1 MTDLPNSAADRA
13 ANASTPDGETPA
25 GDPEL
30 AALVR
35 RDAPPD
41 DADPS
46 LAALVNLGRRPVS
59 SAIPAAPA
67 AGAPERPVAGAPAAD
82 ETAQASEAGPTA
94 GDATPEAGADA
105 TEPVFDVTSAAA
117 DSTSPDPDEPAPVAA
132 NAGAAGSP
140 SAGAAPADATTAD
153 APAPGE
159 PTDTA
164 PADTSPT
171 SEPGVDAV
179 PVLPLAAAVTD
190 GEPPAR
196 PRRRRSLALRFGVSF
211 VLGFLLAVGSGAG
224 VLYAWGQQ
232 YDGRVLPGVRVGS
245 TELGGLTPEQAEAEI
260 ANAYGSL
267 ATGQITLT
275 GPDGHMTTISY
286 ADVGRGPDTS
296 ALVDA
301 ALAAGRQGEPLA
313 NLIGAP
319 QAAIHGV
326 TLDSAVAYDRDRLA
340 AAVETLAT
348 TIDQTPADAS
358 VSAGQGGTF
367 SVSPAKDGRAV
378 DKAALLT
385 ALDQQLAAL
394 GTPESITMAVPVVSL
409 APAVATASAEAAK
422 AAADRMAADVV
433 VARGQDSWTI
443 AGTSLAPLI
452 SFSTAADGSITPVF
466 DESGLD
472 PILTTLAQKVNQTAQ
487 EAGLTLV
494 SGHVVAT
501 GTSREG
507 RTLNAAGMKAAI
519 ISEIGARQAGA
530 AASPVAAVVK
540 AVDPKLTTT
549 AANAFAAKM
558 VPISSFSVYYWVIVN
573 NHWGGN
579 IEAPATKING
589 TVVPAGGT
597 FDFWKVVGD
606 LHKLPGEG
614 PGNAIEGGKITVTG
628 AFGGG
633 ICTTSTTLFNA
644 AIHAGMVPLARQN
657 HNEFITRYPPGLD
670 ATVWIVGTAKQTMS
684 FKNDT
689 KYPILIQRTITHAGS
704 KRWLTF
710 KIWSVPNGRTTKI
723 TNTVIQNGPRAI
735 DTVVKD
741 PTKPVGYSYRN
752 NAPADGAK
760 VWVTVS
766 IYDHGKLHWTKR
778 YYSNYPAVK
787 GVLVVGT
794 KT

>member
-46 LAALVNLGRRPVS
+46 LAA
-59 SAIPAAPA
+59 
-67 AGAPERPVAGAPAAD
+67 
-82 ETAQASEAGPTA
+82 
-94 GDATPEAGADA
+94 
-105 TEPVFDVTSAAA
+105 
-117 DSTSPDPDEPAPVAA
+117 
-132 NAGAAGSP
+132 
-140 SAGAAPADATTAD
+140 AD

-211 VLGFLLAVGSGAG
+211 VLGFLLAVGIGTG

-245 TELGGLTPEQAEAEI
+245 TELGGLTREQAEAEI

-275 GPDGHMTTISY
+275 GPDGQTTTISY

-326 TLDSAVAYDRDRLA
+326 TLDSAVAYDRDKLA

-394 GTPESITMAVPVVSL
+394 GTPASITMAVPVVSL

-433 VARGQDSWTI
+433 VARGKDSWTI

-487 EAGLTLV
+487 DAGLKLV

-507 RTLNAAGMKAAI
+507 RTLDAAGMKAAI

-549 AANAFAAKM
+549 DAKAFAPKM
-558 VPISSFSVYYWVIVN
+558 RLISSYSVYYWVIVN

-589 TVVPAGGT
+589 TVVPAGGK

-606 LHKLPGEG
+606 LHKLPGDG
-614 PGNAIEGGKITVTG
+614 PGQRDRGREDHRHRRVRRRHLHHVHDAVQRGVPGRHG
-628 AFGGG
+628 A
-633 ICTTSTTLFNA
+633 
-644 AIHAGMVPLARQN
+644 ARPT
-657 HNEFITRYPPGLD
+657 EP
-670 ATVWIVGTAKQTMS
+670 
-684 FKNDT
+684 
-689 KYPILIQRTITHAGS
+689 QRVHQPVSA
-704 KRWLTF
+704 
-710 KIWSVPNGRTTKI
+710 
-723 TNTVIQNGPRAI
+723 GPRCHRVDRRQDQA
-735 DTVVKD
+735 DHELQERHRVPD
-741 PTKPVGYSYRN
+741 PDHADRHRQRQQAMAHVQDLERAERPDSHGQQHGH
-752 NAPADGAK
+752 PAGPSARS
-760 VWVTVS
+760 TGS
-766 IYDHGKLHWTKR
+766 
-778 YYSNYPAVK
+778 
-787 GVLVVGT
+787 
-794 KT
+794 

>member
-13 ANASTPDGETPA
+13 ANASTPDGETPV

-46 LAALVNLGRRPVS
+46 PAALVT
-59 SAIPAAPA
+59 APA
-67 AGAPERPVAGAPAAD
+67 AMPRARPARMP
-82 ETAQASEAGPTA
+82 P
-94 GDATPEAGADA
+94 
-105 TEPVFDVTSAAA
+105 
-117 DSTSPDPDEPAPVAA
+117 
-132 NAGAAGSP
+132 SP
-140 SAGAAPADATTAD
+140 S
-153 APAPGE
+153 PGE
-159 PTDTA
+159 PTRPP

-211 VLGFLLAVGSGAG
+211 VLGVLLAVGIGAG

-245 TELGGLTPEQAEAEI
+245 TELGGLTREQAEAEI

-267 ATGQITLT
+267 GAGQITLT
-275 GPDGHMTTISY
+275 GPDGQTTTISY

-296 ALVDA
+296 ALLDA

-326 TLDSAVAYDRDRLA
+326 TLDSAVAYDRDKLA

-348 TIDQTPADAS
+348 TIDQTPVDAS

-394 GTPESITMAVPVVSL
+394 GTPASITMAVPVVSL

-433 VARGQDSWTI
+433 VARGKDSWTI

-472 PILTTLAQKVNQTAQ
+472 PILKTLAPKVNQTVRD
-487 EAGLTLV
+487 AGLKLV
-494 SGHVVAT
+494 GGHVVAT

-507 RTLNAAGMKAAI
+507 RTLDGAGMKAAI

-540 AVDPKLTTT
+540 AVDPKLSS
-549 AANAFAAKM
+549 ADAKAFAPKM
-558 VPISSFSVYYWVIVN
+558 KLISTYSVFYWVIVN

-579 IEAPATKING
+579 IEAPATEING
-589 TVVPAGGT
+589 TVVPAGAK

-606 LHKLPGEG
+606 LQQAPGRRA
-614 PGNAIEGGKITVTG
+614 PATRSWTG
-628 AFGGG
+628 RSPSPARSAAASAPRPRRCSTRRSGQAW
-633 ICTTSTTLFNA
+633 CRSPRRTTTSTSPGIRRA
-644 AIHAGMVPLARQN
+644 SM
-657 HNEFITRYPPGLD
+657 PPCGSS
-670 ATVWIVGTAKQTMS
+670 ATPS
-684 FKNDT
+684 R
-689 KYPILIQRTITHAGS
+689 P
-704 KRWLTF
+704 
-710 KIWSVPNGRTTKI
+710 
-723 TNTVIQNGPRAI
+723 
-735 DTVVKD
+735 
-741 PTKPVGYSYRN
+741 
-752 NAPADGAK
+752 
-760 VWVTVS
+760 
-766 IYDHGKLHWTKR
+766 
-778 YYSNYPAVK
+778 
-787 GVLVVGT
+787 
-794 KT
+794 

>member
-1 MTDLPNSAADRA
+1 MTDLPNREADRA
-13 ANASTPDGETPA
+13 ANASTRGGETPA

-35 RDAPPD
+35 RDPPPD
-41 DADPS
+41 DGDPS
-46 LAALVNLGRRPVS
+46 LAALVNRGRRPVS
-59 SAIPAAPA
+59 PAVPDAPA
-67 AGAPERPVAGAPAAD
+67 AAAPEPAGVGATAAD
-82 ETAQASEAGPTA
+82 ESAQASAAGPTA
-94 GDATPEAGADA
+94 GDATPEVGADA
-105 TEPVFDVTSAAA
+105 TEPVVDATSAVA
-117 DSTSPDPDEPAPVAA
+117 D
-132 NAGAAGSP
+132 GS
-140 SAGAAPADATTAD
+140 
-153 APAPGE
+153 
-159 PTDTA
+159 TDTA

-179 PVLPLAAAVTD
+179 PILPLAAAVTD
-190 GEPPAR
+190 GEPAAR

-211 VLGFLLAVGSGAG
+211 VLGVLLAIGIGSG

-232 YDGRVLPGVRVGS
+232 YDGRVLPGVHVGS
-245 TELGGLTPEQAEAEI
+245 TELGGLTREQAEAKI
-260 ANAYGSL
+260 ANAYASL
-267 ATGQITLT
+267 ATGRITLG
-275 GPDGHMTTISY
+275 GPDGQVTTISY

-296 ALVDA
+296 ALLEA

-319 QAAIHGV
+319 QAAMHGV
-326 TLDSAVAYDRDRLA
+326 NLDPAVAYDRNKLA
-340 AAVETLAT
+340 AAVDTLAT
-348 TIDQTPADAS
+348 TIDRTSVAAS
-358 VSAGQGGTF
+358 VSAGLGGIF
-367 SVSPAKDGRAV
+367 SVSPAQDGRAV
-378 DKAALLT
+378 DKAALLN

-394 GTPESITMAVPVVSL
+394 GTPDSITMAVPVVSL
-409 APAVATASAEAAK
+409 APAVMTASAEAAK

-433 VARGQDSWTI
+433 VARDKDSWTI
-443 AGTSLAPLI
+443 AGANLAPLI
-452 SFSTAADGSITPVF
+452 SFSTAADGSISPVF

-472 PILTTLAQKVNQTAQ
+472 PILKTLAQGVNQTAQ
-487 EAGLTLV
+487 EAGLKLV

-507 RTLNAAGMKAAI
+507 RTLTAAGMKAAI
-519 ISEIGARQAGA
+519 ISQILARRAGA
-530 AASPVAAVVK
+530 TASPVAAVVK
-540 AVDPKLTTT
+540 AVDPKLST
-549 AANAFAAKM
+549 AAAEAFAARM
-558 VPISSFSVYYWVIVN
+558 RPISSFSVYYFVIVN
-573 NHWGGN
+573 NHFGGN

-644 AIHAGMVPLARQN
+644 AFRAGMVPLARQN
-657 HNEFITRYPPGLD
+657 HNEFIDRYPPGLD
-670 ATVWIVGTAKQTMS
+670 ATVWIVGKAKQTMS

-689 KYPILIQRTITHAGS
+689 AYPILIQRIITDAGS
-704 KRWLTF
+704 RRWITF
-710 KIWSVPNGRTTKI
+710 KIWSVPNGRTYKI
-723 TNTVIQNGPRAI
+723 SNQVIQPGAHAI
-735 DTVVKD
+735 DTVVRD
-741 PTKPVGYSYRN
+741 PSKPVGYSFRN
-752 NAPADGAK
+752 NIAVNGAQ

-778 YYSNYPAVK
+778 YYSNYPAVN